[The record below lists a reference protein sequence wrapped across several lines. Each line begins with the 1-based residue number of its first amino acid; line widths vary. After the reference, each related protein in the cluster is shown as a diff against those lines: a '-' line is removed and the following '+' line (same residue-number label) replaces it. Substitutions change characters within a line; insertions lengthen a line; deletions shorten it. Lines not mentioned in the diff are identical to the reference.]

1 MAMVNKHK
9 HLTLEERKIIE
20 VVSSKVLLNLLSL
33 KFLAKINHTV
43 YNDGTKGQGI
53 TLRIEVLYY

>member
-1 MAMVNKHK
+1 MATVNKHK

-33 KFLAKINHTV
+33 KF
-43 YNDGTKGQGI
+43 
-53 TLRIEVLYY
+53 